1 MYKPSRRL
9 CSVFIL
15 CVAGVALA
23 QAPVPRR
30 PFMPPPPVND
40 ATIAYQF
47 RTRVSTAP
55 HCERFAI
62 AADTVFLDDR
72 TGVSE
77 KAAML
82 KKIEAEAQAANC
94 LTTP

>member
-1 MYKPSRRL
+1 MSKPCRRV
-9 CSVFIL
+9 CSVLVL

-23 QAPVPRR
+23 QAPAPRR
-30 PFMPPPPVND
+30 PLMPPPPIND
-40 ATIAYQF
+40 ATSAYQF

-62 AADTVFLDDR
+62 AADTVFLDARMD
-72 TGVSE
+72 VPE

-82 KKIEAEAQAANC
+82 NKIEAEAKAANC